1 MKDSSR
7 KLILLVDD
15 SQDDELLTIDALR
28 NGGISS
34 AIAVVRDGAEAL
46 DWFFGKGAH
55 AQRDLNV
62 MPDVVLLDLK
72 LPKVGG
78 LEVLVR
84 MRADRRTRFIPT
96 VVLSSSTQS
105 EDIINS
111 YRNGANSYLRK
122 AMDFEQFTGALQ
134 CLGKYWLQYN
144 QAPMPV

>member
-1 MKDSSR
+1 MKDFSR

-28 NGGISS
+28 SGGIQSS
-34 AIAVVRDGAEAL
+34 ISVVRDGAEAL
-46 DWFFGKGAH
+46 DWFFGTGTH
-55 AQRDLNV
+55 ANRDLSV

-72 LPKVGG
+72 LPKVNG
-78 LEVLVR
+78 LEVLLR

-105 EDIINS
+105 EDIASS

-134 CLGKYWLQYN
+134 CLGRYWLHYN
-144 QAPMPV
+144 QAPLSN